1 VLTANLRPVRAFD
14 LKMRMPVVSYFVV
27 MGPVLTAALMLVS
40 SQVELQPL
48 PFISSQIDGL
58 EKPSA
63 PKPEPPSYR
72 ITATNFA
79 APYKAPT
86 DALAQADDEDAK
98 PKSVHIVKEPAH
110 TVKAT
115 RSQQQEHD
123 KPRRSSWNSIGNY
136 PIDKMM
142 AIH

>member
-1 VLTANLRPVRAFD
+1 
-14 LKMRMPVVSYFVV
+14 MRMPVVSYFVV
-27 MGPVLTAALMLVS
+27 MGLVLTAALMLVS

-86 DALAQADDEDAK
+86 EALAQANDEESK
-98 PKSVHIVKEPAH
+98 PEPAH
-110 TVKAT
+110 TVKVT
-115 RSQQQEHD
+115 RSQQQENY
-123 KPRRSSWNSIGNY
+123 KPRGSSWNSIGNY